1 MVVIEMKRLL
11 YTGDLFID
19 LVLLRTHPSNQGK
32 FSLVKINLPICF
44 KFIKKFAYFLRIDDQ
59 RVARNKNYH
68 IKHNAIL

>member
-44 KFIKKFAYFLRIDDQ
+44 KFIKKFAYFWGMTNASLGIRI
-59 RVARNKNYH
+59 
-68 IKHNAIL
+68 II